1 MAQRSLKVFYCFI
14 SSPFMTSS
22 KPSTLYFFSL
32 DAIRGFAALIVV
44 LCHWQF
50 FFYKDYTVQTAPLED
65 FHLPLYSLFSILYHH
80 AFYAVDLFFLL
91 SGFIFFWF
99 YAEKIARGT
108 TNFNYF
114 ITYRFTRLYPVHVLS
129 LLAIIPLQMLM
140 VKQSGHTFI
149 IQNNDYWHFLLN
161 LLVIHSWGFEKT
173 PALNGF
179 NGPSWSVSVELLLY
193 LLFFLIAWRRLH
205 NKKGLL
211 ILLVVA
217 GAVIQAI
224 YPMIGQGI
232 YSFFLGALVY
242 HIYSWLCTK
251 KNFRSLTRNVA
262 IAAALLWCYILLEY
276 YFSFTRQLFFSFT
289 HKVLPA
295 WKDDSIEKI
304 FYLATNTF
312 FRTIVSPATVLVL
325 AMAETIKSGIRA
337 KWTQVLGNASYCLY
351 LIHFPLMVATA
362 VLVNALGLPQT
373 IFQSPLTLLAFYG
386 VLITLSILGH
396 YYFELP
402 VQQTLR
408 QKLIKKRKST
418 VPAAI
423 IPEG

>member
-1 MAQRSLKVFYCFI
+1 MAKRSLKVFYCFI
-14 SSPFMTSS
+14 SPPFMTSN

-65 FHLPLYSLFSILYHH
+65 FHLPLYSLFSIFYNH

-99 YAEKIARGT
+99 YAEKIAQGT

-114 ITYRFTRLYPVHVLS
+114 ITYRFTRLYPVHALS

-161 LLVIHSWGFEKT
+161 LLVIHSWGFEET

-193 LLFFLIAWRRLH
+193 LLFFLIAWRRQH
-205 NKKGLL
+205 NRKGLL
-211 ILLVVA
+211 IILVIA

-251 KNFRSLTRNVA
+251 KDFRKQTRNVA
-262 IAAALLWCYILLEY
+262 IIAALLWCYILVEY
-276 YFSFTRQLFFSFT
+276 YFSFTRQLFFSLT

-295 WKDDSIEKI
+295 WTDDRNEKI

-312 FRTIVSPATVLVL
+312 FRTIVSPVTVLVL

-362 VLVNALGLPQT
+362 VLVNAMGLPQT
-373 IFQSPLTLLAFYG
+373 IFRSPLTLLTFYV

-408 QKLIKKRKST
+408 QKLIKKRKSP
-418 VPAAI
+418 VPAAL
-423 IPEG
+423 IPKG

>member
-1 MAQRSLKVFYCFI
+1 MVQRPLQAFYCCI
-14 SSPFMTSS
+14 SSSFMASD

-99 YAEKIARGT
+99 YAEKIAKGT
-108 TNFNYF
+108 INFNYF

-129 LLAIIPLQMLM
+129 LLAIIPLQMWM

-193 LLFFLIAWRRLH
+193 LLFFLLAWRRQYD
-205 NKKGLL
+205 KKGLL
-211 ILLVVA
+211 ILIVIA
-217 GAVIQAI
+217 GAVIQAF

-251 KNFRSLTRNVA
+251 KDVRKLTRNVA
-262 IAAALLWCYILLEY
+262 ITAALLWCYILLEY
-276 YFSFTRQLFFSFT
+276 YFSFSRQLFFSFT
-289 HKVLPA
+289 HKALPA
-295 WKDDSIEKI
+295 WTDDNNEKI

-312 FRTIVSPATVLVL
+312 FRTIVSPVTVLAL

-351 LIHFPLMVATA
+351 LIHFPLMVASA

-373 IFQSPLTLLAFYG
+373 IFQSPLTLLIFYI

>member
-1 MAQRSLKVFYCFI
+1 MTKRSLRFFI
-14 SSPFMTSS
+14 VLYYHHSMTSN
-22 KPSTLYFFSL
+22 KPSSLYFFSL

-65 FHLPLYSLFSILYHH
+65 FQLPLYSVFSIFYHH

-99 YAEKIARGT
+99 YADKIAKGAT
-108 TNFNYF
+108 SFNYF
-114 ITYRFTRLYPVHVLS
+114 ITYRFTRLYPVHVLT

-161 LLVIHSWGFEKT
+161 LFVIHSWGFEKT

-193 LLFFLIAWRRLH
+193 LLFFLIAWRKQH
-205 NKKGLL
+205 NRKGLL

-217 GAVIQAI
+217 GAIVQAI

-251 KNFRSLTRNVA
+251 KDFGTLTRNIA
-262 IAAALLWCYILLEY
+262 IAAVLLWMYILAEY
-276 YFSFTRQLFFSFT
+276 YFSFTHRLFFSVT
-289 HKVLPA
+289 HKLLPA
-295 WKDDSIEKI
+295 WTNEKNEKI

-312 FRTIVSPATVLVL
+312 FRTIVSPVTVLVL

-337 KWTQVLGNASYCLY
+337 RWTQLLGNSSYCLY
-351 LIHFPLMVATA
+351 LIHFPLMVAAA
-362 VLVNALGLPQT
+362 VLVNALGLPKT
-373 IFQSPLTLLAFYG
+373 VFQSPLTLLSFYV

-396 YYFELP
+396 HYFELP

-408 QKLIKKRKST
+408 QKLIKKRTSA

-423 IPEG
+423 IPEA